1 MIALIPAAWCSSRRI
16 PVLCS
21 FRPRPRLAR
30 RAAILLLWGTSAG
43 ATEVTLSPALCG
55 HDERVEG
62 VGACPVETAFTA
74 GVASTDLHLKVGG
87 EAWGCDSEWAASFE
101 FDLEALPA
109 GAEVYIAT
117 LVVRKTGYSDDSQ
130 GFTYLGAFAYDP
142 TGIGVPVERAALT
155 PETAH
160 DIAYPSAANTDLS
173 FDVTGAVQAW
183 VNAGAARAGLL
194 LAPVYPEVGY
204 EDWISVGGC
213 GYAVPPRLVVV
224 HEGAVPDA
232 SSSWSDLK
240 ALYR

>member
-1 MIALIPAAWCSSRRI
+1 M
-16 PVLCS
+16 LCTV
-21 FRPRPRLAR
+21 RPGPRVVRLAS
-30 RAAILLLWGTSAG
+30 ILLLWAVGAG
-43 ATEVTLSPALCG
+43 ATEVTLSAALCG

-74 GVASTDLHLKVGG
+74 GVASVDLHLKVGG
-87 EAWGCDSEWAASFE
+87 EAWGCDAEWAASFE
-101 FDLEALPA
+101 FDLGALPA
-109 GAEVYIAT
+109 GTEVYIAT

-130 GFTYLGAFAYDP
+130 GFTYLGAYAYDP
-142 TGIGVPVERAALT
+142 TGVGVPVERAALT
-155 PETAH
+155 PETAQ
-160 DIAYPSAANTDLS
+160 DIVYPSAANTDLS

-183 VNAGAARAGLL
+183 VDAGSARAGLL

-213 GYAVPPRLVVV
+213 GYATPPRLIVV
-224 HEGAVPDA
+224 HEGAVADA